1 MNRLEIIREISR
13 HLTTEKD
20 AKLAVLKT
28 FELMAAAL
36 RNNEKVVISNFGTFK
51 VKDRLPRQ
59 ARNPKTNQKV
69 MVGPRKSIR
78 FKPSKKLTSGM

>member
-1 MNRLEIIREISR
+1 MNRLEIIREIGR

>member
-1 MNRLEIIREISR
+1 MNRLEIIREISK

-20 AKLAVLKT
+20 AKTAVLKT

-36 RNNEKVVISNFGTFK
+36 RSNEKVVISNFGTFK
-51 VKDRLPRQ
+51 VKDRLPRP
-59 ARNPKTNQKV
+59 ARNPKTNQRV

-78 FKPSKKLTSGM
+78 FKASKKLTIGI